1 MYYSFPSYGNSSDA
15 TSEQKL
21 WSHVTQ
27 TILFS
32 RDLIE
37 RDEWI
42 RCHVVD
48 YVCEKGHEFVESLT
62 LPCETSRAIHVNID
76 LLGHAKKEEIHRQAE
91 NLRLSLRD
99 YMNARQTWEEII
111 IYWIAFP
118 CERICSRITIDEV
131 KMLIAKDETRTPELK
146 KMPNELHRG
155 METTCAFLDSD
166 GGVAG

>member
-37 RDEWI
+37 RDERI
-42 RCHVVD
+42 RCHAVD

-91 NLRLSLRD
+91 NLRQSLRD
-99 YMNARQTWEEII
+99 YMNAMQSLPPPKAAGTLTSAPSGI
-111 IYWIAFP
+111 IYHSPLLHAP
-118 CERICSRITIDEV
+118 NAPRIQR
-131 KMLIAKDETRTPELK
+131 R
-146 KMPNELHRG
+146 
-155 METTCAFLDSD
+155 
-166 GGVAG
+166 

>member
-1 MYYSFPSYGNSSDA
+1 MYCSSPTFANSFGASP
-15 TSEQKL
+15 EQKL

-42 RCHVVD
+42 RCHAVD

-76 LLGHAKKEEIHRQAE
+76 LRGHAKKEKIHRQAE
-91 NLRLSLRD
+91 NLRQSLRD
-99 YMNARQTWEEII
+99 YMNAMQSLPPPKATGTLTSAPTDI
-111 IYWIAFP
+111 IYHAPLPYGQNAP
-118 CERICSRITIDEV
+118 CMARW
-131 KMLIAKDETRTPELK
+131 
-146 KMPNELHRG
+146 
-155 METTCAFLDSD
+155 
-166 GGVAG
+166 